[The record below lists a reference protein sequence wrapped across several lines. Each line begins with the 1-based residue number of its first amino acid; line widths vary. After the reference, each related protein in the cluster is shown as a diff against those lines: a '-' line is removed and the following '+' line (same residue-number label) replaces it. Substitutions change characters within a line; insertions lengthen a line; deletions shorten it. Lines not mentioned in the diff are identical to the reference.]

1 MLKVLEPG
9 FFTTIQDNG
18 RFQYRDIG
26 VPVSGA
32 MDGYSSQF
40 ANVILGNTSDM
51 AVLEITMV
59 GPKLQ
64 FLEPTFIV
72 ISGAQMQP
80 KLNSKRIEHDMIVEV
95 RPNDIL
101 SFGKLESGFRAY
113 LAIKGGFKTELVLGS
128 RSMYVPVTE
137 KDCVRA
143 GDTLNYDPFDFKIS
157 AKNASLNYR
166 TSVIASN
173 ELHVFKGPEYGLL
186 NSTIKEKLENISFKV
201 SNLNNRM
208 AYQMESFL
216 INDLDTILTGPV
228 LPGTV
233 QLTPSGKLIILM
245 RDCQTTG
252 GYPRV
257 LQLTHSAINV
267 LSQKLSGNDITF
279 RLGE

>member
-64 FLEPTFIV
+64 FLKPTFIV

-80 KLNSKRIEHDMIVEV
+80 KLNGKRIEHNMMVQV

-113 LAIKGGFKTELVLGS
+113 LAIKGGFKTEVVLGS
-128 RSMYVPVTE
+128 RSMYVPVTD
-137 KDCVRA
+137 KDRVKA
-143 GDTLNYDPFDFKIS
+143 GDILNYKPFEFKIS
-157 AKNASLNYR
+157 AKNAALNYR
-166 TSVIASN
+166 TSVIGSN
-173 ELHVFKGPEYGLL
+173 ELQVFKGPEYGLL
-186 NSTIKEKLENISFKV
+186 NSNIKEKLENISFKV
-201 SNLNNRM
+201 SSLNNRM
-208 AYQMESFL
+208 AYQMESVL

-257 LQLTHSAINV
+257 LQLTHSSINV
-267 LSQKLSGNDITF
+267 LSQKFSGNDIKF